1 MRWLVLILGTLVAV
15 SVVAAQ
21 DSAQPEVE
29 RTVVRRVAPQYPD
42 LARKIGLSGVVKLV
56 AVVAPNGSVK
66 SVRVVGGNPVLV
78 KAGQEAV
85 TAWKFAPAAQET
97 RQTIELRFS
106 PR

>member
-1 MRWLVLILGTLVAV
+1 MRWLVVIFGVLIAV
-15 SVVAAQ
+15 SAVTAQ
-21 DSAQPEVE
+21 ESTQPEVE
-29 RTVVRRVAPQYPD
+29 RTVIRKVAPVYPD

-66 SVRVVGGNPVLV
+66 SLGVVGGNPVLV
-78 KAGQEAV
+78 KAAQEAV
-85 TAWKFAPAAQET
+85 TTWKFAPAAQDT